1 PATSTG
7 RAPSPPDRRIHP
19 ERRRPVEVHYLAAP
33 RAVVRAQRGHPVAT
47 GQPTPRERRWRRP
60 ARRSLSST
68 SCGDDSSRA
77 QLNMKAGPFGP
88 AQIFG
93 GRVWRT
99 RSSEEITATA
109 PQTGGAVMLL
119 MTDICPKPD
128 EDAR

>member
-1 PATSTG
+1 
-7 RAPSPPDRRIHP
+7 
-19 ERRRPVEVHYLAAP
+19 
-33 RAVVRAQRGHPVAT
+33 
-47 GQPTPRERRWRRP
+47 
-60 ARRSLSST
+60 
-68 SCGDDSSRA
+68 
-77 QLNMKAGPFGP
+77 MKAGPFGP